1 MTRTHA
7 APTLAAVLERRALA
21 ALTVASLLGLVGQLL
36 FFREPLGLNALLVTG
51 LFLAAAWTQR
61 DPAAPVRA
69 RDAWL
74 PASAL
79 AFAAFCVVRADAPL
93 LAFDVLATIG
103 LAAAT
108 IAAWSGVP
116 VSALPVAR
124 VITEGWS
131 LGERV
136 VLGAADVLI
145 PAWPRLRVAPRRF
158 HRVSGYI
165 GGIGLAAPFVVV
177 FALLFSSAD
186 AVFARSLENV
196 FDLKR
201 IADALSDTPGRLFIA
216 LAFAWPVAGALAA
229 LWRVPRDYLTSRSRA
244 LLSRSYSN

>member
-7 APTLAAVLERRALA
+7 ARTLAAVLERRALA
-21 ALTVASLLGLVGQLL
+21 AVTLASLLGLVAQLL
-36 FFREPLGLNALLVTG
+36 FTG

-93 LAFDVLATIG
+93 LAFDVLASIG

-165 GGIGLAAPFVVV
+165 GGIGL
-177 FALLFSSAD
+177 
-186 AVFARSLENV
+186 
-196 FDLKR
+196 
-201 IADALSDTPGRLFIA
+201 
-216 LAFAWPVAGALAA
+216 
-229 LWRVPRDYLTSRSRA
+229 
-244 LLSRSYSN
+244 